1 MQPVTAPLGLRERKK
16 QRTRQL
22 LAETARRMFSE
33 RGFEQVSIAE
43 IAREA
48 DVSEQTVFNYFP
60 SKEDLVYSGLE
71 TFEDQLLDAI
81 RERPRGQTVI
91 AAFGE
96 FVLEP
101 RGLLA
106 AKDEATAREL
116 TAVTRMI
123 AASPALLARE
133 QQIFARYTNA
143 LAQLIADETSAK
155 PGDLRPYVVANAL
168 IGVHRA
174 LISYVRERLEGDPSD
189 RRRLARQ
196 VQQRGKAA
204 LALLAQGLDEY
215 ASKDPSRGPGRSD
228 AAVSSVIP

>member
-1 MQPVTAPLGLRERKK
+1 MTAELGLRERKK

-22 LAETARRMFSE
+22 LSETARRLFSE

-48 DVSEQTVFNYFP
+48 EVSEQTVFNYFP

-71 TFEDQLLDAI
+71 TFESQLLAAI
-81 RERPRGQTVI
+81 RARPQGQTVI

-96 FVLEP
+96 FILEP
-101 RGLLA
+101 RGFLA
-106 AKDEATAREL
+106 AEDEDAAREPI
-116 TAVTRMI
+116 AVTRMI

-133 QQIFARYTNA
+133 QQIFARYTDT
-143 LAQLIADETSAK
+143 LARLIAEETGASA
-155 PGDLRPYVVANAL
+155 GDQRPYVVANAL

-174 LISYVRERLEGDPSD
+174 LISYVRDELEADATD

-196 VQQRGKAA
+196 LRQRGQTA
-204 LALLAQGLDEY
+204 LALLTDGLGNY
-215 ASKDPSRGPGRSD
+215 AVKS
-228 AAVSSVIP
+228 

>member
-1 MQPVTAPLGLRERKK
+1 MTAALGLRERKK

-22 LAETARRMFSE
+22 ISETARRLFSE
-33 RGFEQVSIAE
+33 RGFEQVSVAE

-71 TFEDQLLDAI
+71 TFEDQLLSVI
-81 RERPRGQTVI
+81 RERPPGQTVI

-96 FVLEP
+96 FILEP

-106 AKDEATAREL
+106 ANDDTAARQL
-116 TAVTRMI
+116 IAVTRMI
-123 AASPALLARE
+123 AASPALRARE
-133 QQIFARYTNA
+133 QQILARYTDT
-143 LAQLIADETSAK
+143 LAQLIADETGARA
-155 PGDLRPYVVANAL
+155 GDLRPYVVANAL

-174 LISYVRERLEGDPSD
+174 LITYVREQLEAGTTD

-196 VQQRGKAA
+196 VRQRGQNA
-204 LALLAQGLDEY
+204 LALLSDGLGNY
-215 ASKDPSRGPGRSD
+215 APKRQKGDR
-228 AAVSSVIP
+228 

>member
-1 MQPVTAPLGLRERKK
+1 MAAELGLRERKK

-22 LAETARRMFSE
+22 LTETARRLFSE

-48 DVSEQTVFNYFP
+48 EVSEQTVFNYFP

-71 TFEDQLLDAI
+71 TFEEQLLAAI
-81 RERPRGQTVI
+81 RERPDGQTVI

-96 FVLEP
+96 FILEP

-106 AKDEATAREL
+106 IKDGAATREL
-116 TAVTRMI
+116 IALTRMI

-133 QQIFARYTNA
+133 QQIFARYADT
-143 LAQLIADETSAK
+143 LAQLIAEETGSKA
-155 PGDLRPYVVANAL
+155 GDLRPYVVANAL

-174 LISYVRERLEGDPSD
+174 LISYVREQLEAGATD
-189 RRRLARQ
+189 RRLVARQ
-196 VQQRGKAA
+196 VRRRGEEA
-204 LALLAQGLDEY
+204 LRLLSGGLTGY
-215 ASKDPSRGPGRSD
+215 ARGS
-228 AAVSSVIP
+228 

>member
-1 MQPVTAPLGLRERKK
+1 MSAAPGLRERKK

-22 LAETARRMFSE
+22 LSETARRLFSE

-71 TFEDQLLDAI
+71 AFEDELLAAI
-81 RERPRGQTVI
+81 RERPTGQTVI

-96 FVLEP
+96 FILEP

-106 AKDEATAREL
+106 VKDDTAAREL
-116 TAVTRMI
+116 VTVTRMI
-123 AASPALLARE
+123 AASPALLGRE
-133 QQIFARYTNA
+133 QQIFARYAEA
-143 LAQLIADETSAK
+143 LAQLIAEETGSRA
-155 PGDLRPYVVANAL
+155 GDLRPYVVANAL

-174 LISYVRERLEGDPSD
+174 LISYVRERLEAGASD
-189 RRRLARQ
+189 RGRLARQ
-196 VQQRGKAA
+196 VRQRGENA
-204 LALLAQGLDEY
+204 LALLSDGLGDY
-215 ASKDPSRGPGRSD
+215 AAKRQKGDR
-228 AAVSSVIP
+228 

>member
-1 MQPVTAPLGLRERKK
+1 MRAELGLRERKK

-22 LAETARRMFSE
+22 LAETARRLFSE

-48 DVSEQTVFNYFP
+48 EVSEQTVFNYFP

-71 TFEDQLLDAI
+71 IFEEQLLAAI

-96 FVLEP
+96 FILEP
-101 RGLLA
+101 RGFFA
-106 AKDEATAREL
+106 VQDEAAAREL
-116 TAVTRMI
+116 IAVTQMI
-123 AASPALLARE
+123 AASPMLLARE
-133 QQIFARYTNA
+133 QQIFARYTDA
-143 LAQLIADETSAK
+143 LAKLIAEETGASA
-155 PGDLRPYVVANAL
+155 GDLRPYVVASAL

-174 LISYVRERLEGDPSD
+174 LISYVRERLEAGASD

-196 VQQRGKAA
+196 VRQRGENA
-204 LALLAQGLDEY
+204 LALLSDGLGDY
-215 ASKDPSRGPGRSD
+215 AAKRQKGDR
-228 AAVSSVIP
+228 

>member
-1 MQPVTAPLGLRERKK
+1 MTAEPGLRERKK

-22 LAETARRMFSE
+22 LSETARRLFSE

-71 TFEDQLLDAI
+71 VFEDQLLAAI
-81 RERPRGQTVI
+81 RDRPRGQPVI

-96 FVLEP
+96 FILEP
-101 RGLLA
+101 RGFLA
-106 AKDEATAREL
+106 VKEEAVAREL
-116 TAVTRMI
+116 IAVTRMI

-133 QQIFARYTNA
+133 QQIFARYTEA
-143 LAQLIADETSAK
+143 LAQLIAEEAGSS
-155 PGDLRPYVVANAL
+155 PGDPRPYVVANAL

-174 LISYVRERLEGDPSD
+174 LIAYVRERLEGGNPD
-189 RRRLARQ
+189 RRRLAREVRQ
-196 VQQRGKAA
+196 
-204 LALLAQGLDEY
+204 
-215 ASKDPSRGPGRSD
+215 
-228 AAVSSVIP
+228 